1 MPENA
6 IGTLTSSDH
15 NFAHISDLTAI
26 RHTYCAVATLD
37 HSKPIEPVNYIRIA
51 ASSPNS
57 LRVFFYGETIFIRYS
72 TTMISFSFATYMK
85 ASCSSLRVL
94 LYD

>member
-15 NFAHISDLTAI
+15 NFAHISDPTAI

-57 LRVFFYGETIFIRYS
+57 LRVFFHGETIFIRCS
-72 TTMISFSFATYMK
+72 TTMVSFLFATYME
-85 ASCSSLRVL
+85 ASCSSLSVAI
-94 LYD
+94 